1 MPVSEGVA
9 TIENMRKLLLCVALA
24 AVFGGVPAAAAS
36 PTVRL
41 TIIHVLRGCHAWGTA
56 DGSPLG
62 ASRTVTVTRGTRLQ
76 IRDNCPMAFDVVQIA
91 GPRLAL
97 GPSQWQPGTSH
108 TLVFP
113 IRGVF
118 KLRATNVQS
127 SEDMGLATLGPDNTL
142 VLTIRVR

>member
-1 MPVSEGVA
+1 
-9 TIENMRKLLLCVALA
+9 MRKLLLCVVLG
-24 AVFGGVPAAAAS
+24 AVFGGVPVAAAS

-41 TIIHVLRGCHAWGTA
+41 TIIHVLRGCHVWGTA

-62 ASRTVTVTRGTRLQ
+62 ASHTITVTRGTRLQ

-97 GPSQWQPGTSH
+97 GPSRWQPGTSH
-108 TLVFP
+108 TLVFLV
-113 IRGVF
+113 RGVF
-118 KLRATNVQS
+118 KLRATNVQT
-127 SEDMGLATLGPDNTL
+127 SEEMGLATLGPDNRP

>member
-1 MPVSEGVA
+1 
-9 TIENMRKLLLCVALA
+9 MRKLLLCVALA

-41 TIIHVLRGCHAWGTA
+41 TIIHVLRGCHVWGTA

-62 ASRTVTVTRGTRLQ
+62 ASHTITVTRGTRLQ
-76 IRDNCPMAFDVVQIA
+76 IRVNCPMAFDVVQIA

-97 GPSQWQPGTSH
+97 GPSRWQPGTTH
-108 TLVFP
+108 TLVFLV
-113 IRGVF
+113 RGVF
-118 KLRATNVQS
+118 KLRATNVQT
-127 SEDMGLATLGPDNTL
+127 SEEMGFATLGPDNRP

>member
-1 MPVSEGVA
+1 
-9 TIENMRKLLLCVALA
+9 MRKLLLCVVLG

-41 TIIHVLRGCHAWGTA
+41 TIIHVLRGCHVWGTA
-56 DGSPLG
+56 DGRPLG
-62 ASRTVTVTRGTRLQ
+62 ASRTITVTRGTRLQ

-91 GPRLAL
+91 GPKLAL
-97 GPSQWQPGTSH
+97 GPKRWQPGTSH
-108 TLVFP
+108 TLVFL

-118 KLRATNVQS
+118 KLRAHNVQS
-127 SEDMGLATLGPDNTL
+127 SEVMGLATLGPDNTP